1 MKQAINELPSRDVRD
16 YGSIGDGVTDDT
28 EAFQKAIEAGG
39 TVHVPRGTYLISPI
53 YLKSNGGLDME
64 DGAVLR
70 FQSDRSKWRIRPRAE
85 RKNGFPNVHLVNA
98 LDAENVFIRGGMI
111 DGDYTKFY
119 VRDYFYGCG
128 GRRFLTPATAK
139 GDPAQLVWFHECAN
153 VTVEN
158 LKIVNAPFWAMWIH
172 GCENVTLQDVE
183 VEGAAEIC
191 NTDGIDID
199 CCHHVRMAKCR
210 VRTGDDALAVRGG
223 IGGLSTPK
231 PCEDVIVTDCDLA
244 SHYAHAIRV
253 GVGAGEI
260 RDCRFSNIRMDD
272 TRCGIWVCSKF
283 KTGRGVEIHDVEF
296 ADITMDAICGI
307 YVRNDYWLV
316 PKTEPFEGTMRD
328 IRFANVT
335 GRSMLP
341 NAVIGNGVGRIE
353 GVVFD
358 GCNIQVKTPKGMPQ
372 GERDFFSLAESDT
385 DPWIVRNADVT
396 RR

>member
-1 MKQAINELPSRDVRD
+1 MKTDSSANVRD
-16 YGSIGDGVTDDT
+16 SGAVGDGVADDT
-28 EAFQKAIEAGG
+28 LAFQKAIDAGG
-39 TVHVPRGTYLISPI
+39 AVRVPGGVYLISPI
-53 YLKSNGGLDME
+53 YLRSGSGLEME

-70 FQSDRSKWRIRPRAE
+70 FQSDRSKWHIRPEAE
-85 RKNGFPNVHLVNA
+85 RANGFPNIHLVNA
-98 LDAENVFIRGGMI
+98 VGAEDVFICGGMI

-128 GRRFLTPATAK
+128 GRRFLTPALKK

-153 VTVEN
+153 ITVEN
-158 LKIVNAPFWAMWIH
+158 LKIANAPFWAMWLH
-172 GCENVTLQDVE
+172 GCENVALQGVE
-183 VEGAAEIC
+183 IAGAAEIC

-199 CCHHVRMAKCR
+199 CCRHVRVAKCR

-223 IGGLSTPK
+223 IGGLSSPK
-231 PCEDVIVTDCDLA
+231 PCEDVVVEDCDLA

-253 GVGAGEI
+253 GVGSGEI

-296 ADITMDAICGI
+296 ADIAMDAICGV

-316 PKTEPFEGTMRD
+316 PKSEPFAGTMHD
-328 IRFANVT
+328 IRFVNVR

-341 NAVIGNGVGRIE
+341 NAVVGNGVGQIE
-353 GVVFD
+353 RVVFD
-358 GCNIQVKTPKGMPQ
+358 SCDVRVKTPKGVPQ
-372 GERDFFSLAESDT
+372 GEFDFFSLAESDT
-385 DPWIVRNADVT
+385 DPWIVQNAEVFWSGL